1 MVNVS
6 CFVSPVRHRVSVAND
21 TINHLLTLIH
31 TSICII
37 VGIVRF
43 HFCSTSHFPCI
54 TADSLAKTPFLPHY
68 LITPSKQ
75 ACNRL
80 KRRLFDAL
88 IDSSKQVMRHQKG
101 RWA

>member
-6 CFVSPVRHRVSVAND
+6 CCVSPVRHRVSVAND
-21 TINHLLTLIH
+21 MIYHLLIVILGSRRILSSIFPIH
-31 TSICII
+31 FRNSP
-37 VGIVRF
+37 
-43 HFCSTSHFPCI
+43 HFPCI
-54 TADSLAKTPFLPHY
+54 TADSLAKTPTVPHY

-75 ACNRL
+75 ACKRL

-88 IDSSKQVMRHQKG
+88 ITPSKQVMHHQKG